1 MSLCVRV
8 TPVSAGTTHL
18 LVVIL
23 QVHVE
28 KSSLT
33 AVEASDAVPSA
44 QTTQS
49 RYEVLNEIASGGMG
63 VVYRVLDRVT
73 GELQA
78 MKRVSATGAS
88 RRTVLDAFEREYR
101 VLASLHHPRIVR
113 VNDYGVDA
121 DGPYYTM
128 ELLEGQDL
136 RRAAPLPYRRVCS
149 ILRDVAT
156 SLTLLHARR
165 LVHRDLSPNNVRVT
179 PQGHCKLLDFGALT
193 GFGVTSHVVGTPPL
207 IAPEAL
213 HDGVVDQRTDLYA
226 LGALGYF
233 LLTGRHAYPARS
245 LPDLEAHWGR
255 PPAPPSSISVD
266 VPAEL
271 DTLVMSLLSQDPL
284 ARPSMA
290 AEVISRLDVIGELPP
305 ETRSEA
311 ESLAQSFFISPRFS
325 GRNELVRRLSNALA
339 AAIGGKGSA
348 LCITSAPGMGRTR
361 LLEELTLQARIAGA
375 TVLFAD
381 ASMTRQLQ
389 GTAATLTARLFER
402 LPELAEKYAAEFGPA
417 LAALGRR
424 AELGEPAVPAPPSA
438 EDSAPVPSLKP
449 SRPLPEL
456 FADIA
461 AERSLVIAV
470 DNLEDADNASLG
482 MLASLASLTERH
494 RLLLVATEA
503 NTRTPAI
510 ASVVFRR
517 HSQQVQLEGLS
528 SFEMQGMLRSI
539 FAETPNLERFSEW
552 VHQHAMGS
560 PLHAIEL
567 CRRMLA
573 RGEIRYAGGLWSL
586 PNELPRAEAVAG
598 LEETLADRLAALSDT
613 ARSLAEC
620 LSLQRDQPTLALC
633 VQLCSDAPDPRQQA
647 RELLDELA
655 ASNVLY
661 SERDGYRFSSSALRG
676 ALLENVKGYR
686 LAGHHRR
693 LGEAFAQLAASQD
706 LALRIEAGYHL
717 ILGGDELRGAE
728 MIASATRDS
737 AKLRGLIANLYRT
750 GRPVEAALKIYRRH
764 RRSPFARMP
773 LLAALAQAGYYEE
786 RYYDEHYS
794 DEALEVLEYMS
805 GLATARWLR
814 RFLGNGLAVIVGFT
828 FAYLRFVLTPRRE
841 KGYSFREVLE
851 QLFGTAMTTVGTAAL
866 SLDGTRARAVADV
879 LEPLAFLPERTTPV
893 GVYQFCCGLSEIPRE
908 NEVAAY
914 ATFEK
919 LISRFSDP
927 TYYRAMTRE
936 SRLLS
941 LAGAHFARGSFAL
954 FRADASATLES
965 ANALE
970 ATGFKL
976 YAMVAS
982 QLRFLY
988 HAARGEFMLGAK
1000 HRDQVELHAA
1010 QVGSV
1015 WQVETWEAAALI
1027 LIHAVALGEVVGAT
1041 RVVHQLAT
1049 LSRTVPSLVRYHRLA
1064 EAALVVAHR
1073 DTRYIAALAAQYS
1086 AEEPRSYIGWAAVQ
1100 GVVIR
1105 SYNEF
1110 GEFETA
1116 KAIGDRALEHITDA
1130 DRDLVALF
1138 LPIDIHYAG
1147 AEAGLGNVDAALARL
1162 DGLIAR
1168 FKDCD
1173 HPLLHGMLHEQRA
1186 YICWDAQRIPEYH
1199 HSLAQADQRYRS
1211 TGNPALIAKAERLAS
1226 MRSTVH
1232 SHRTSLEEKLRVVA
1246 QNEAENDA
1254 DTQATLTGFQRPHN
1268 K

>member
-1 MSLCVRV
+1 MSL
-8 TPVSAGTTHL
+8 
-18 LVVIL
+18 
-23 QVHVE
+23 
-28 KSSLT
+28 LT
-33 AVEASDAVPSA
+33 AVEASQALLPA
-44 QTTQS
+44 QPTMS

-63 VVYRVLDRVT
+63 VVYRVLDRAT

-78 MKRVSATGAS
+78 MKRVTATGAN
-88 RRTVLDAFEREYR
+88 RRVLLDAFEREYR

-136 RRAAPLPYRRVCS
+136 RRAAPLPYRRVCAY
-149 ILRDVAT
+149 LRDIAT

-179 PQGHCKLLDFGALT
+179 PHGHCKLLDFGALT
-193 GFGVTSHVVGTPPL
+193 GFGVTSNVVGTPPL

-226 LGALGYF
+226 LGALAYF
-233 LLTGRHAYPARS
+233 LLTGRHAYPARA
-245 LPDLEAHWGR
+245 LAELDAYWCVPL
-255 PPAPPSSISVD
+255 APPSSIIGD

-271 DTLVMSLLSQDPL
+271 DALVMSLLSQDPL

-290 AEVISRLDVIGELPP
+290 AEVISRLEVIGELPP

-325 GRNELVRRLSNALA
+325 GRNELMRKLTGALTA
-339 AAIGGKGSA
+339 AVSGKGA
-348 LCITSAPGMGRTR
+348 AVCITAAPGMGRTR
-361 LLEELTLQARIAGA
+361 LLDELTLQARIAGA

-381 ASMTRQLQ
+381 ASMSRQLQ
-389 GTAATLTARLFER
+389 GTAAALTARLFER
-402 LPELAEKYAAEFGPA
+402 LPELAEKRAAEFGPA

-424 AELGEPAVPAPPSA
+424 AEPGEHVPPNP
-438 EDSAPVPSLKP
+438 EDSAPVPSLKL

-456 FADIA
+456 FSEIA
-461 AERSLVIAV
+461 AERPLVIAV
-470 DNLEDADNASLG
+470 DNLEDADNASQG
-482 MLASLASLTERH
+482 MLASLASQTEGH
-494 RLLLVATEA
+494 RILLVATEA
-503 NTRTPAI
+503 NTRSRAI
-510 ASVVFRR
+510 GSVVFRR
-517 HSQQVQLEGLS
+517 HSQHVQLEGLS
-528 SFEMQGMLRSI
+528 SFEMQAMLRSI
-539 FAETPNLERFSEW
+539 FAETPNLERFSGW

-573 RGEIRYAGGLWSL
+573 RGEIRYSGGLWSL
-586 PNELPRAEAVAG
+586 PNELPRAEAVTG
-598 LEETLADRLAALSDT
+598 LEETLADRLAALSET

-633 VQLCSDAPDPRQQA
+633 VQLCSDAPEPRQKA

-661 SERDGYRFSSSALRG
+661 AELDGYRFSSSALRG
-676 ALLENVKGYR
+676 ALLEKVKGYR

-693 LGEAFAQLAASQD
+693 LGEAFAQLAARSD

-717 ILGGDELRGAE
+717 ILGADELRGAD

-737 AKLRGLIANLYRT
+737 AKLRGLIANLYRA

-764 RRSPFARMP
+764 RRSAFARMP

-786 RYYDEHYS
+786 RYYDEQYS
-794 DEALEVLEYMS
+794 DEALEVLEHIS

-814 RFLGNGLAVIVGFT
+814 RFLGSAIAVIIGFT
-828 FAYLRFVLTPRRE
+828 FAYIRFLLTPRRE
-841 KGYSFREVLE
+841 KGYSYREVLE
-851 QLFGTAMTTVGTAAL
+851 QLFGTAMTMVGTAAL
-866 SLDGTRARAVADV
+866 SLDATRARAVADV
-879 LEPLAFLPERTTPV
+879 LEPLAFLPERSTPV

-914 ATFEK
+914 ATFER

-927 TYYRAMTRE
+927 TYYRVMTRE
-936 SRLLS
+936 GRLLS

-988 HAARGEFMLGAK
+988 HAARGELMLGAK

-1027 LIHAVALGEVVGAT
+1027 LIHAVAIGEVVGAT

-1049 LSRTVPSLVRYHRLA
+1049 LSRTVPSLVRYHQLA
-1064 EAALVVAHR
+1064 EAALVATHR
-1073 DTRYIAALAAQYS
+1073 DARYIAALAAQY
-1086 AEEPRSYIGWAAVQ
+1086 ATEEPRSYIGWAAVQ

-1105 SYNEF
+1105 TYNEM
-1110 GEFETA
+1110 GDFETA
-1116 KAIGDRALEHITDA
+1116 KAVGDRALEHITDA

-1138 LPIDIHYAG
+1138 LPLDIHYAG
-1147 AEAGLGNVDAALARL
+1147 AEAGLGNVEAALARL

-1186 YICWDAQRIPEYH
+1186 YICWDSKRVQEYQY
-1199 HSLAQADQRYRS
+1199 SLAEVDYRYRS

-1226 MRSTVH
+1226 MRNTVH
-1232 SHRTSLEEKLRVVA
+1232 SHRTSLGEELRDVA
-1246 QNEAENDA
+1246 PSEPDNDN
-1254 DTQATLTGFQRPHN
+1254 TLTDVASARER